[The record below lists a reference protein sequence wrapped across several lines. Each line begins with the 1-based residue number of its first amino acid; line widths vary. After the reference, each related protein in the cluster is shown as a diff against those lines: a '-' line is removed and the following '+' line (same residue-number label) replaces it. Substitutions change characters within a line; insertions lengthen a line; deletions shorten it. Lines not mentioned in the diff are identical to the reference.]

1 MIKAIIFDCFG
12 VLAVDGWGPFKER
25 YFRDKP
31 EAFAEVAALGKLV
44 DAGKCSVDILILT
57 IARNLQMSNQQVREA
72 INRREPHEE
81 LFAYIRTT
89 LKPKYKIGLLS
100 NASYDIRTELFT
112 PAQNQVFDASV
123 LSYDVGMTKSDPAMY
138 AMILQELGV
147 QPHEAIL
154 VDDQVR
160 YCEAAKSAGMQ
171 AIVYTSCQTLQKQ
184 IKSLE

>member
-44 DAGKCSVDILILT
+44 DAGKCSVDVLISA
-57 IARNLQMSNQQVREA
+57 IARNLQMSDQQVRDA
-72 INRREPHEE
+72 INKREPHEE
-81 LFAYIRTT
+81 LFAYIRTE
-89 LKPKYKIGLLS
+89 LKPQYKIGLLS
-100 NASYDIRTELFT
+100 NASYDIRTQLFT

-123 LSYDVGMTKSDPAMY
+123 LSYDVGMTKTDPAMY
-138 AMILQELGV
+138 AMILEKLDV
-147 QPHEAIL
+147 QPHEAVL

-160 YCEAAKSAGMQ
+160 YCEAAKSVGMQ
-171 AIVYTSCQTLQKQ
+171 AIVYTSCQKLRQQ
-184 IKSLE
+184 IKNID